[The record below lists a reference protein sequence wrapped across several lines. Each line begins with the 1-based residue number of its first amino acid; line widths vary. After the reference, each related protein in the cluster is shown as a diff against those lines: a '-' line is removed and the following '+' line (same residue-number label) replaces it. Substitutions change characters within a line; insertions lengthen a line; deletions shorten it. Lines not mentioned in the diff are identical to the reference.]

1 MSNSSVLGVGRL
13 ICRKK
18 RKLEKQ
24 NSLEYMDQN
33 DDRLKSEGELSATHW
48 PSPSALRSERPAG
61 KRKSRL

>member
-1 MSNSSVLGVGRL
+1 M

-33 DDRLKSEGELSATHW
+33 DDRLKSEGKLPDTHG
-48 PSPSALRSERPAG
+48 PSPPAFRSERPAG
-61 KRKSRL
+61 KRKRG